1 MGGKSSA
8 RVEWGGIEGERLTRR
23 GEKKWTALKRD
34 KEKVGIP
41 DPSVSISIS
50 LKESSKS
57 ERSSTKMDLFLFGR
71 VGK

>member
-8 RVEWGGIEGERLTRR
+8 LVEWGGVEEEKLTRKR
-23 GEKKWTALKRD
+23 GEKKWTALERD
-34 KEKVGIP
+34 KEKDGIP

-50 LKESSKS
+50 LKESSQL
-57 ERSSTKMDLFLFGR
+57 ERSSTEMDLFLFG

>member
-1 MGGKSSA
+1 MGWSG
-8 RVEWGGIEGERLTRR
+8 RRQTNQEG

-57 ERSSTKMDLFLFGR
+57 ERSSTKMDLFLFGG